1 MLTVPGRLI
10 LRATEEGTAAG
21 IYGIIVSAAVMSTS
35 HAHSA
40 AATAV
45 AVLFALVVYWSAE
58 RYARLVA
65 ERIHDGR
72 PPSWAAVR
80 RELTHG
86 WEIVTASALPVAVLF
101 ALEALDVGAYPATL
115 AALGSSTG
123 LLCLAGWEIGRLGGL
138 RPLERLASTVVAGS
152 FGVAL
157 VVLKAA
163 LH

>member
-1 MLTVPGRLI
+1 MPGRLI
-10 LRATEEGTAAG
+10 LQPTEEGTAAG
-21 IYGIIVSAAVMSTS
+21 IYGVIVSAAVMATS

-72 PPSWAAVR
+72 RPAWSVVR
-80 RELTHG
+80 RELSRG
-86 WEIVTASALPVAVLF
+86 WEIVTASALPLAVLVV
-101 ALEALDVGAYPATL
+101 LDLLGVGQYPAVL
-115 AALGSSTG
+115 AALGCSTG
-123 LLCLAGWEIGRLGGL
+123 LLCLAGWEIGGRGRLSAA
-138 RPLERLASTVVAGS
+138 ERVVSTVVAGS

>member
-1 MLTVPGRLI
+1 MPGRLI
-10 LRATEEGTAAG
+10 LRPTEEGTAAG

-40 AATAV
+40 LATAF

-65 ERIHDGR
+65 ERIHDGHR
-72 PPSWAAVR
+72 PSWASVR
-80 RELTHG
+80 RELSRG
-86 WEIVTASALPVAVLF
+86 WEIVTASALPLAVLVV
-101 ALEALDVGAYPATL
+101 LELCNVGAYPATL
-115 AALGSSTG
+115 AALVSSTG
-123 LLCLAGWEIGRLGGL
+123 LLCLAGWEIGRLGHLG
-138 RPLERLASTVVAGS
+138 RLERLASTAVAGS

-157 VVLKAA
+157 VLLKAA